1 MRRPA
6 PLRAVRAALLSRRK
20 RREPNGLILM
30 YHRVAREG
38 VDPWRLLVTPEHF
51 SEHLEVIRR
60 LATPVSLRR
69 MVADHRNGRLDDR
82 MLAITFDDG
91 YVDNLM
97 EAKPLLAR
105 ADIPATVYVTTGPT
119 GTTREFWWDELDRAL
134 LLPPVLPDTLEL
146 MVDGTQHRWKLGAAV
161 NGAWDENRNQKASPA
176 RMRFHVDVWQ
186 RLRLLPTASR
196 QEALERLF
204 LWSGSANI
212 PRQTHRVMTADEL
225 VSIEADGLIELGAH
239 TVTHPLLPSLPAETQ
254 RDEMAT
260 SRASLERIL
269 GRPVT
274 AFSYPFGGADA
285 TTLALARSIGFES
298 ATAIHE
304 ETVWR
309 ESDPLRLP
317 RFAVRDWDGADFERR
332 LNKWFRQH
340 AAPNT

>member
-1 MRRPA
+1 
-6 PLRAVRAALLSRRK
+6 
-20 RREPNGLILM
+20 M

-51 SEHLEVIRR
+51 AEHLEVIRR

-69 MVADHRNGRLDDR
+69 MVADHRDGRLEDR
-82 MLAITFDDG
+82 MLAVTFDDG
-91 YVDNLM
+91 YVDNLIA
-97 EAKPLLAR
+97 AKPLLAR

-119 GTTREFWWDELDRAL
+119 GTGQEFWWDELDRAL
-134 LLPPVLPDTLEL
+134 LLPPVLPATLEL
-146 MVDGTQHRWKLGAAV
+146 TLERTPHRWTLGAAV
-161 NGAWDENRNQKASPA
+161 NGAWDETRPQKASPA
-176 RMRFHVDVWQ
+176 RMRFHQEVWQ
-186 RLRLLPTASR
+186 RLRLLPTTRR

-204 LWSGSANI
+204 QWGGSPNV
-212 PRQTHRVMTADEL
+212 PRQSHRVMTADEL
-225 VSIEADGLIELGAH
+225 VSIEADGLIDLGAH

-274 AFSYPFGGADA
+274 AFSYPFGGANA

-298 ATAIHE
+298 ATAVHE

-309 ESDPLRLP
+309 EGDVFRLP
-317 RFAVRDWDGADFERR
+317 RFAVRDWDGAEFERH
-332 LNKWFRQH
+332 LDKWFRQH
-340 AAPNT
+340 VAPETSTI